1 MPKRFW
7 EGFVYELSEFKL
19 EKVLPNLPQ
28 DCEFVVIASKLNNT
42 CKMVSTKL
50 KRANIECALFLLKK
64 TGLPPWKDIDIFESK
79 LEV

>member
-1 MPKRFW
+1 MPKIFW
-7 EGFVYELSEFKL
+7 EGFVYEPSEFKL
-19 EKVLPNLPQ
+19 ERVLPNMPQ
-28 DCEFVVIASKLNNT
+28 DCKIVVITRRLNTT